1 MFTNEPTAGR
11 AEPSK
16 ASKDKAIKAFARHE
30 RGVTKGEHD
39 SLLAWWAMAED
50 AIALFGDGYGVASQ
64 YARLVHKAAQDNTE
78 TTIRQYV
85 GAVITAMG
93 TINKATGKKFKARD
107 FKGIGHLRATVRSGK
122 KGKAPEPFRNPKP
135 RKVSASDRKAYDAL
149 IASPAFRALSPNER
163 KLVRLLASGESFST
177 ATALS

>member
-30 RGVTKGEHD
+30 RSVTKGEHD
-39 SLLAWWAMAED
+39 SLLAWWSMAED

-64 YARLVHKAAQDNTE
+64 YARLVHKTAKDNTE
-78 TTIRQYV
+78 ATIRLYV

-93 TINKATGKKFKARD
+93 MINTATGKRFKARD
-107 FKGIGHLRATVRSGK
+107 FKGIGHLRQTVKSDK
-122 KGKAPEPFRNPKP
+122 KGKKAEPFRNPV
-135 RKVSASDRKAYDAL
+135 RKVSASTRKAYDDLMAT
-149 IASPAFRALSPNER
+149 PAFRALPADEKKIIR
-163 KLVRLLASGESFST
+163 MLARGENFST
-177 ATALS
+177 ATL

>member
-122 KGKAPEPFRNPKP
+122 KGKAPEGSR
-135 RKVSASDRKAYDAL
+135 V
-149 IASPAFRALSPNER
+149 
-163 KLVRLLASGESFST
+163 LLALTGPVSREIRVAVDGRAAVVDDFGQL
-177 ATALS
+177 APGCDPNPARCD